1 MSVDEPPAEEIPPAR
16 VAAGVFE
23 DWQRLLTEALA
34 AHGADPG
41 CRAPVLASVVV
52 ASVEGAI
59 VRCRAQR
66 SMLPLDRVARKV
78 ETLLTDAVT
87 RTA

>member
-1 MSVDEPPAEEIPPAR
+1 M
-16 VAAGVFE
+16 
-23 DWQRLLTEALA
+23 
-34 AHGADPG
+34 
-41 CRAPVLASVVV
+41 

-59 VRCRAQR
+59 VMCRAQR

-78 ETLLTDAVT
+78 ETPLTDAVT